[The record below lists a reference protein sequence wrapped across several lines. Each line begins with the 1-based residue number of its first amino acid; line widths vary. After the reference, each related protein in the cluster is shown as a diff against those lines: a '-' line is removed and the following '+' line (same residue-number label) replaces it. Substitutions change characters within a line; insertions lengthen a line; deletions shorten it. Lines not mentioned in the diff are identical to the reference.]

1 MTMTTAPRAAACPV
15 KLRSNRTD
23 LRAEYLDPFAGIEK
37 IRLRGGLTDYQHQEI
52 EGGEVGTT
60 FKNRGY
66 DLRLEAQ
73 HKPVAGWRGVVGMQT
88 STAISART
96 ARKPSCRAARRAPTA
111 SSCWRNTSWPT
122 GASSWARARTGRRF
136 RPGRRAAQ
144 QPVGHLAVG
153 GSHLELRAG
162 VFGGIVAVAL
172 AAPADR
178 AGALRQGRATTN
190 TYEIGNAGLG
200 RETSHNID
208 LTLRKH
214 SGATTFSASVFHNRV
229 KNYIYANTL
238 DRYEDFRLIEYT
250 QRDAE
255 FTGVEG
261 ELRHQ
266 FTPVFSAAVFGDY
279 VRGKLTGGDGNLPR
293 IPAARAGLR
302 GNFKWQQWSAG
313 VEYARV
319 FSQKD
324 IAAYENNTPGYNL
337 VNAVVAYRG
346 NYGSTGYE
354 VYLRGTNLLN
364 RLAYNHASFISSVA
378 PLPGRSV
385 LLGMRLT
392 Y

>member
-1 MTMTTAPRAAACPV
+1 
-15 KLRSNRTD
+15 
-23 LRAEYLDPFAGIEK
+23 
-37 IRLRGGLTDYQHQEI
+37 
-52 EGGEVGTT
+52 
-60 FKNRGY
+60 
-66 DLRLEAQ
+66 
-73 HKPVAGWRGVVGMQT
+73 MQT
-88 STAISART
+88 SYSDFRADGEEAFLPRSKTRANGIFLLEEYKLADWRFELGARQDWQTVSPQGGAPRSSLSGTSLSAAAIWNFAPEYSAALSLSRSQ
-96 ARKPSCRAARRAPTA
+96 RLPTA
-111 SSCWRNTSWPT
+111 QELYAK
-122 GASSWARARTGRRF
+122 G
-136 RPGRRAAQ
+136 
-144 QPVGHLAVG
+144 VHLA
-153 GSHLELRAG
+153 
-162 VFGGIVAVAL
+162 
-172 AAPADR
+172 
-178 AGALRQGRATTN
+178 TN

-324 IAAYENNTPGYNL
+324 IAAYENSTPGYNL